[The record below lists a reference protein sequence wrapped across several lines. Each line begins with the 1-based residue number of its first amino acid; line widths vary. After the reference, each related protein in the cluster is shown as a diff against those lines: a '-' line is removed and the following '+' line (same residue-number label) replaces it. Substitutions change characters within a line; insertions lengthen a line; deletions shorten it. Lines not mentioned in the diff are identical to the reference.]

1 MDTLAQDAR
10 YGLRTFLRSPGFAGV
25 AILTLA
31 LGIGSNTAMF
41 SVVHTILLRPLPYR
55 DPERLVVVWERN
67 TRIGKMRDPV
77 APPNYQDWRAR
88 STAFDQLAACRYAN
102 FALTA
107 VDDPEQ
113 VVALTVS
120 GNFFRTLG
128 VEPVRGRTF
137 TEDEEARRQPV
148 LVLSHRFWQRRFSGD
163 PAIVGGTISLNETS
177 YTVLGVMAA
186 DFRFPERAT
195 DVDVWSPLVFTPGDL
210 RGRRAHSLIVV
221 GRLKPTVRLAQAA
234 EELQAIARGIAEQDS
249 TSNPEIVMLGAHDQL
264 VEDVRPGL
272 LVLAAAVGFV
282 LLIACA
288 NVASLLLVRSTSR
301 EKEIAIRASLGAR
314 RLRVVR
320 QLLTESLILALASAA
335 LGLALA
341 FWMLELAVRLAPSSV
356 PRIDSV
362 DVDWPVLAFAVAL
375 AAATSL
381 LFGLVPALQAS
392 KANLAD
398 ALKQGGRRTSAP
410 AQGRGLAALV
420 VGEVSLSL
428 VALAAAGLMVHSL
441 LKLEALDYGFRP
453 HGLLTAHVF
462 LPPAKYSTDR
472 GQFRPLAPHAPRPPL
487 SRQAAFFAELID
499 RLGAL
504 PGVESAGAVS
514 ALPLD
519 PVGVDFDLPVVVEGQ
534 PPARPGEEPQ
544 ADFRIAT
551 PGYFRTM
558 GVPLLRGREFTA
570 DDGPAA
576 PSVIIVNETFA
587 RQHFPM
593 ADPIGQRLILY
604 GRSREIVGLVRAVR
618 HHGFRQEARPEM
630 IVPSNQFQ
638 FGRMT
643 LAVRSSLDP
652 TSLATSI
659 KREVRAI
666 DPSQPVHRIET
677 MEEKL
682 GASAAQ
688 PRFTTLVLT
697 LFAALAVLLAVVG
710 TYGVIS
716 YVVVQRMH
724 EIGIR
729 MALGAG
735 RGEVIAMV
743 LRQGMGLVA
752 LGVAIGLLGAA
763 AATRVM
769 RGILFQVS
777 PTDAFTLAAVAALLV
792 LSAFVAILIPARRAT
807 RVDPM
812 IALRAE

>member
-1 MDTLAQDAR
+1 MVTVAQDAR
-10 YGLRTFLRSPGFAGV
+10 YGVRTFLRNPGFAGV

-31 LGIGSNTAMF
+31 LGIGSSTAMF

-55 DPERLVVVWERN
+55 DPEQLVIVWERN
-67 TRIGKMRDPV
+67 TGIGKMRDPV

-88 STAFDQLAACRYAN
+88 STAFAQLAACRYAN
-102 FALTA
+102 FALTG

-120 GNFFRTLG
+120 GNFFRALG
-128 VEPVRGRTF
+128 VEPVLGRTF
-137 TEDEEARRQPV
+137 TEDVEAGRQPV

-163 PAIVGGTISLNETS
+163 PAIVGGTISLNDTS

-195 DVDVWSPLVFTPGDL
+195 DVDVWSPLLFTPGDF

-221 GRLKPTVRLAQAA
+221 GRLKPAVRLAQAA
-234 EELQAIARGIAEQDS
+234 EELQVIARGIAAEDP
-249 TSNPEIVMLGAHDQL
+249 TSNPEVVVVGAHDQL

-272 LVLAAAVGFV
+272 LVLSAAVGFV

-301 EKEIAIRASLGAR
+301 EKEIAIRTSLGAR
-314 RLRVVR
+314 RLRIVR
-320 QLLTESLILALASAA
+320 QLLTESLILALASVV

-341 FWMLELAVRLAPSSV
+341 SWMLDLAVRLAPPSV

-362 DVDWPVLAFAVAL
+362 GIDWPILGFAVAL

-381 LFGLVPALQAS
+381 LFGLVPALRAS
-392 KANLAD
+392 RTNLTD
-398 ALKQGGRRTSAP
+398 ALKQGGRRTSSP

-420 VGEVSLSL
+420 VAEVSLSL

-441 LKLEALDYGFRP
+441 LKLNALDYGFRP
-453 HGLLTAHVF
+453 HGLLTAHVL
-462 LPPAKYSTDR
+462 LPTAKYPTDR
-472 GQFRPLAPHAPRPPL
+472 HQFRPLAPDAPRPTV
-487 SRQAAFFAELID
+487 SRQAAFFSELME
-499 RLGAL
+499 RLSAL

-519 PVGVDFDLPVVVEGQ
+519 PAGVDFDLPVVVEGQ
-534 PPARPGEEPQ
+534 APPRPGEEPQ

-551 PGYFRTM
+551 PGYFRTV
-558 GVPLLRGREFTA
+558 GIPLLRGREFTA
-570 DDGPAA
+570 YDGPAA

-587 RQHFPM
+587 RQHFPT
-593 ADPIGQRLILY
+593 AEPIGQRLILY
-604 GRSREIVGLVRAVR
+604 GRSREIVGLVGAVR

-630 IVPSNQFQ
+630 IVPADQFQ

-643 LAVRSSLDP
+643 VVVRSSLDP
-652 TSLATSI
+652 TSLAASL
-659 KREVRAI
+659 KREVQAI

-688 PRFTTLVLT
+688 PRFTTLVLM

-710 TYGVIS
+710 TYGVVS
-716 YVVVQRMH
+716 YVVVLRTH

-735 RGEVIAMV
+735 RSRVIAMV
-743 LRQGMGLVA
+743 LRQGMGFVA
-752 LGVAIGLLGAA
+752 LGVGIGLLGAA
-763 AATRVM
+763 AATRLM
-769 RGILFQVS
+769 RGVLFQVS
-777 PTDAFTLAAVAALLV
+777 PTDPLTLGTVAALLAF
-792 LSAFVAILIPARRAT
+792 SAFVAISIPAFRAT

-812 IALRAE
+812 TALRAE